1 MSEKILRKTY
11 EIIERSFTTEPKIKR
26 IRRGHTIIIERCQ
39 QVMEHLWDMGF
50 TYNAVVSSQP
60 IENAVFYCVG
70 GDYRT
75 IKKYVGFAVTIR
87 KGNDYE
93 PSQTKRVPGYLEKL
107 HYVDR
112 TGKGLY
118 VLRHE
123 SVPLPYHYNEELI
136 PPQTPLTNVGET
148 ALESKD
154 VLCVRH
160 GEGYSKGKSL
170 RNLAVSQ
177 HSSKNIQ
184 QQHNTHTNQ
193 LSESIPNVER
203 IQNRIQWIQN
213 CIHKTVDKMLSPKE
227 LRVLEACQKEG
238 VKDGN

>member
-87 KGNDYE
+87 RGNDYE

-107 HYVDR
+107 HYVDK

-118 VLRHE
+118 L
-123 SVPLPYHYNEELI
+123 SLI
-136 PPQTPLTNVGET
+136 
-148 ALESKD
+148 
-154 VLCVRH
+154 H
-160 GEGYSKGKSL
+160 
-170 RNLAVSQ
+170 
-177 HSSKNIQ
+177 I
-184 QQHNTHTNQ
+184 
-193 LSESIPNVER
+193 
-203 IQNRIQWIQN
+203 
-213 CIHKTVDKMLSPKE
+213 
-227 LRVLEACQKEG
+227 
-238 VKDGN
+238 